1 MILITYGDDFQ
12 DLSKYKRESL
22 GGKNLD
28 WANKPPLYK
37 KYPPELKRFELSK
50 PQPSGG
56 LPFFSVLKDRRS
68 ERNFRGTA
76 ISENIFSQILWSVQ
90 GISLTNEYHQFR
102 TAPSAGGL
110 FPIETY
116 CVVNRVEGFEPG
128 IYHYQVPYHSLVLIR
143 PGSFGTELA
152 RAALSQKMVRDA
164 AFNLVWS
171 AMIAR
176 SKWKYDQR
184 AYRYIYLDAGHIG
197 QNAALAAVACGLGSC
212 QIGAF
217 FDEEVNAI
225 IAVDGS
231 AETAVYMTAIGTI
244 R

>member
-1 MILITYGDDFQ
+1 VILITYGDDFQ
-12 DLSKYKRESL
+12 NLSKYKRESL

-28 WANKPPLYK
+28 WTNKPPVYK
-37 KYPPELKRFELSK
+37 KYPPELKRFELPRS
-50 PQPSGG
+50 QPSGG

-68 ERNFRGTA
+68 ERNFSSTA
-76 ISENIFSQILWSVQ
+76 ISEKAFSQILWAVQ

-116 CVVNRVEGFEPG
+116 CVLNRVEGFEPG
-128 IYHYQVPYHSLVLIR
+128 IYHYQVPYHNLVLVR

-171 AMIAR
+171 AMIER

-225 IAVDGS
+225 IEIDGQT
-231 AETAVYMTAIGTI
+231 ETAVYLTAIGTAG
-244 R
+244 

>member
-1 MILITYGDDFQ
+1 MITYGDDFQ
-12 DLSKYKRESL
+12 KLSKYRRESL
-22 GGKNLD
+22 SGKGLD

-37 KYPPELKRFELSK
+37 IYPPELKRFELPK
-50 PQPSGG
+50 PRQAGG
-56 LPFFSVLKDRRS
+56 LPLFSIIKGRRS
-68 ERNFRGTA
+68 ERNFSNNA
-76 ISENIFSQILWSVQ
+76 VSETVFSQILWAVQ
-90 GISLTNEYHQFR
+90 GITQADEYHQLR
-102 TAPSAGGL
+102 AAPSAGGL

-116 CVVNRVEGFEPG
+116 CFVNLVAGFEPG
-128 IYHYQVPYHSLVLIR
+128 IYHYQVPDHNLVLIR

-152 RAALSQKMVRDA
+152 KAALSQKMVRDA

-171 AMIAR
+171 AMIER

-184 AYRYIYLDAGHIG
+184 AYRYVYLDAGHIG

-217 FDEEVNAI
+217 FDEEVNALI
-225 IAVDGS
+225 EVDGT
-231 AETAVYMTAIGTI
+231 AETAVYMTAIGTV

>member
-12 DLSKYKRESL
+12 KLSKYRRESL
-22 GGKNLD
+22 GGKTLD

-37 KYPPELKRFELSK
+37 KYPPKLKRFELLK
-50 PQPSGG
+50 PQEEGG
-56 LPFFSVLKDRRS
+56 MPLFKVIKDRRS
-68 ERNFRGTA
+68 ERNFSNKAVTE
-76 ISENIFSQILWSVQ
+76 ITFSQILWAVQ
-90 GISLTNEYHQFR
+90 GITLANEYHQFR
-102 TAPSAGGL
+102 AAPSAGGL

-116 CVVNRVEGFEPG
+116 CVINQVIGFIPG
-128 IYHYQVPYHSLVLIR
+128 VYHYQVPYHSLVLIKA
-143 PGSFGTELA
+143 GSFGAELA

-171 AMIAR
+171 AMIER

-184 AYRYIYLDAGHIG
+184 AYRYVYLDAGHIG

-225 IAVDGS
+225 IEVDGT
-231 AETAVYMTAIGTI
+231 AETAVYMTAIGTV